1 MSRKDNGWDNAVMES
16 FFAPLKHELLAKQS
30 FVSHQDA
37 RRAISH
43 YIEVWYDRQRRHSSL
58 GYVSPAEHE
67 QRLNAA

>member
-43 YIEVWYDRQRRHSSL
+43 YIEMWFDRACPDL
-58 GYVSPAEHE
+58 MDA
-67 QRLNAA
+67 